1 MIKPGSTTLSPAI
14 VACALLL
21 AGGTVRAAEPTIPQP
36 SEHAPAHPLADHDTV
51 KRLRDSGRILP
62 LDAIIHKHQAQHR
75 DGRILEA
82 ELEWEAGRY
91 VYELQI
97 LHADGTVREWEYD
110 AASGELLRV
119 EPEH

>member
-1 MIKPGSTTLSPAI
+1 MSLTSAAL
-14 VACALLL
+14 ALLL
-21 AGGTVRAAEPTIPQP
+21 LLNGAVQATEPAVPPPI
-36 SEHAPAHPLADHDTV
+36 EHPPDHQHADHDTV

-62 LDAIIHKHQAQHR
+62 LDAIIQKHQAQHR

-91 VYELQI
+91 VYELEI

-110 AASGELLRV
+110 AGSGELLRI
-119 EPEH
+119 EREY